1 MLKQILIFLIGISA
15 GLGLVAGGIYT
26 YREHVAT
33 PPLRGLALADSTP
46 VDNFTLTGG
55 EGQPVQLAD
64 FRGKVVA
71 LYYGYTFCPDVCP
84 TTMSDLKRAVGALG
98 PQAAEVQVLFITIDP
113 ERDTPA
119 RASQYARGF
128 DPSFIGL
135 SGTPDEIAEAAAPL
149 GIFYARDNVP
159 NSAAGY
165 LMQHS
170 SIVNVV
176 DRDGNLRV
184 IWPYGTR
191 AEDMEA
197 DFRALLR

>member
-1 MLKQILIFLIGISA
+1 MLKMILIFAIGISV
-15 GLGLVAGGIYT
+15 GLGLVAVGIYA
-26 YREHVAT
+26 YREYVAT
-33 PPLRGLALADSTP
+33 PPLRGAALPEGTP

-84 TTMSDLKRAVGALG
+84 TTMADLKRAVEALG
-98 PQAAEVQVLFITIDP
+98 PQASNVQVLFITIDP

-128 DPSFIGL
+128 DPRFIGL
-135 SGTPDEIAEAAAPL
+135 SGTPDEIAEAATPL
-149 GIFYARDNVP
+149 GIFYARHDVP
-159 NSAAGY
+159 DSAAGY
-165 LMQHS
+165 LMEHS
-170 SIVNVV
+170 AIVNVV
-176 DRDGNLRV
+176 DRQGNLRV
-184 IWPYGTR
+184 IWHFGTR

-197 DFRALLR
+197 DFRTLLR